1 MMIPATTT
9 HFMFR
14 NLSILLALV
23 GIVAAVFLVQ
33 RLRHVEPPAPPLV
46 EPARAPFPES
56 IGARGIIESVNEN
69 VRIAPS
75 LAGLITRVTVKV
87 GDVVKPGDVLIEQDS
102 RDASALVAIQE
113 TQIETLRA
121 QLREAEVL
129 LADKRDQWGRMEKL
143 TETRVSSV
151 EERQRV
157 KFAEAAA
164 VSALDRVRTQ
174 IVGAQAQ
181 IERAKVQLDL
191 LTIRAP
197 RGGSILQVNVRAGEY
212 ASFGGEPLLLL
223 GQVDQFQ
230 LRADVDEDNASR
242 VRPGCKAVAYIKGR
256 REAAIPLTFV
266 RVEPY
271 ILPKRSLT
279 GESSERVD
287 TRVLQVIFRFDAPAT
302 SVYVGQQMDVFLDA
316 GEAVPKG

>member
-75 LAGLITRVTVKV
+75 LAGLITRVAVKV

-102 RDASALVAIQE
+102 REASALVAIQE

-164 VSALDRVRTQ
+164 KDFGVGESRVVPFDR
-174 IVGAQAQ
+174 A
-181 IERAKVQLDL
+181 RAK
-191 LTIRAP
+191 
-197 RGGSILQVNVRAGEY
+197 
-212 ASFGGEPLLLL
+212 
-223 GQVDQFQ
+223 
-230 LRADVDEDNASR
+230 ADVSVEGNAKK
-242 VRPGCKAVAYIKGR
+242 KAKGKKAKDTESTEVA
-256 REAAIPLTFV
+256 
-266 RVEPY
+266 
-271 ILPKRSLT
+271 
-279 GESSERVD
+279 D
-287 TRVLQVIFRFDAPAT
+287 
-302 SVYVGQQMDVFLDA
+302 
-316 GEAVPKG
+316 

>member
-1 MMIPATTT
+1 
-9 HFMFR
+9 MFK
-14 NLSILLALV
+14 NLTVLLALV
-23 GIVAAVFLVQ
+23 GIVAAILLVKK
-33 RLRHVEPPAPPLV
+33 LRHVEPPPPPLV
-46 EPARAPFPES
+46 EPARAPYANS

-69 VRIAPS
+69 VRIAPA
-75 LAGLITRVTVKV
+75 LPGLIAKVKVKV
-87 GDVVKPGDVLIEQDS
+87 GDEVKVGDVLIEQDR
-102 RDASALVAIQE
+102 RDAAALVTIQE

-121 QLREAEVL
+121 QIREAEVA
-129 LADKRDQWGRMEKL
+129 LADKRDQWARMEKL
-143 TETRVSSV
+143 ARTSVSSE

-157 KFAEAAA
+157 KFAEQAS

-174 IVGAQAQ
+174 LGAAQAQ
-181 IERAKVQLDL
+181 LERAKVQLDL

-197 RGGSILQVNVRAGEY
+197 RDGRILQVNVREGEY
-212 ASFGGEPLLLL
+212 ATFGGNEPLLLL

-230 LRADVDEDNASR
+230 LRADVDEDNAAR

-256 REAAIPLTFV
+256 REDAIPLTFV

-287 TRVLQVIFRFDAPAT
+287 TRVLQVIFRFDAPVT
-302 SVYVGQQMDVFLDA
+302 QVYVGQQMDVFLDA